1 MGWRATGISLA
12 PGDTTL
18 LAQADNL
25 RIALDSMSGEGNA
38 TANLTLARAET
49 GKGVRTAP
57 GRPAIWGS
65 TWLSQA
71 GSGPAL
77 AVTAQDGRGQPIVL
91 QSLAPG
97 GEASQMLHLL
107 FQQTQAEQAFA
118 LPTRNLTFRVVSY
131 PALPEQGITKP
142 VFLVEGYRGAD
153 PVPILEELVEEQANL
168 TVDGLTF
175 GLRRDYYVTL
185 DAAKLP
191 GLPLLLLG
199 AVITLA
205 GVIISA
211 FWGMVR
217 AWIGT
222 AGDGDAVAVAVR
234 MAVAAEPERATFR
247 LLAALQPAPATEA
260 MEPADGS

>member
-1 MGWRATGISLA
+1 
-12 PGDTTL
+12 
-18 LAQADNL
+18 
-25 RIALDSMSGEGNA
+25 
-38 TANLTLARAET
+38 
-49 GKGVRTAP
+49 
-57 GRPAIWGS
+57 
-65 TWLSQA
+65 
-71 GSGPAL
+71 
-77 AVTAQDGRGQPIVL
+77 
-91 QSLAPG
+91 
-97 GEASQMLHLL
+97 MLHLL

-168 TVDGLTF
+168 TVDGLAF
-175 GLRRDYYVTL
+175 GLRRDDYVTL

-199 AVITLA
+199 ALITLA

-211 FWGMVR
+211 FWGTVR
-217 AWIGT
+217 AWIGA

-234 MAVAAEPERATFR
+234 MAVAAEPERATFH
-247 LLAALQPAPATEA
+247 LLADLQPSPAAEA